1 MCGQAHGHVDA
12 RTGYVLNIELPSMVH
27 KPLVLQP
34 LSNADLAGVDLL
46 SSQSLSQIKLACSEG
61 GLGGLED
68 RL

>member
-1 MCGQAHGHVDA
+1 MRIYSRIIG
-12 RTGYVLNIELPSMVH
+12 TGSYLPENR
-27 KPLVLQP
+27 